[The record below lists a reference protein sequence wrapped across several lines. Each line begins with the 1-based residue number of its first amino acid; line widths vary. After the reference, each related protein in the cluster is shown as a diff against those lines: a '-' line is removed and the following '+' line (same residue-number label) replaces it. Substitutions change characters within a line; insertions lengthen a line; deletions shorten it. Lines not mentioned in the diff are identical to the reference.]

1 MALLGSIIA
10 ESGCGCR
17 TGGQG
22 CRSDGVVGGQPADH
36 RLIGGLDLQRHMADA
51 EALLQFVL
59 SAPKQGFGRDAFGA
73 HEVRGQRRLG
83 RAHAPDMQVV
93 DGGDAGQRTEIIG
106 DGVALD
112 AGRHGMQG
120 EIDRVPQYR
129 PGADDDDDADR
140 EADRRIEPQPAGH
153 QNEHAGKHDAQCHRG
168 IGSEMQ
174 KGGPDIEGAQAP
186 EKENQRCRAIDD
198 DPDRGD
204 DDDRHPGERLRRLQA
219 ADCLPGD
226 PAGDDQQQDGIAER
240 HEDRA
245 AAEAVGVA
253 PARPA
258 LAENRG
264 APRRREGEHVAEI
277 VPGIGK
283 QRERVRGDPVK
294 PLGDAVG
301 GGERHA
307 DGESASEIRRSSAV
321 RCAAMRPMRAMQ
333 LAMIVGMIEHAGNI
347 RSKADSYRLRG
358 PPGRV
363 SCSNTD
369 RGQAMALGGSN
380 GIAARSI
387 SAEDAR
393 AMLRDG
399 SEIALLDVREEG
411 VFSED
416 GHPFFANSVPLSRLE
431 LLVRDLVPRK
441 LTRIVVYDG
450 GDENLADRA
459 AAKLT
464 RMGYRDVAVMAG
476 GTRGWAAAGYELFT
490 GVNVPSKAFGELVE
504 HRCETPHINAAE
516 LKRRLDAGEKV
527 LIVDSRP
534 IGEFRNMSIPGAFD
548 CPGAEL
554 VYRVPDQVP
563 SSDTL
568 VVVNCAGRTRSIIGA
583 QSLRNAGLPNPVLA
597 LENGTMGWELA
608 GLELARGREEA
619 LPAPSPEG
627 LRRAQDLADKVAER
641 FAIRHIDD
649 AALSRFQ
656 AEAEERTLYLFDVR
670 SPEEYIAGHLAG
682 ARSAPGGQ
690 LVQATDVYM
699 ATRNARIV
707 LTDDDGVRAVMTGS
721 WLVQMGWPEVYVL
734 AGGLKGRQLVQGMPK
749 PVIPELDTAAAATIL
764 PAELQALVEKGEA
777 SVVDLAPSLA
787 YEAGH
792 IPGAWFA
799 VRAQLPGSLDQVPKR
814 RVLVLTSPDAALARL
829 AAARLRR
836 ARSR

>member
-1 MALLGSIIA
+1 
-10 ESGCGCR
+10 
-17 TGGQG
+17 
-22 CRSDGVVGGQPADH
+22 
-36 RLIGGLDLQRHMADA
+36 
-51 EALLQFVL
+51 
-59 SAPKQGFGRDAFGA
+59 
-73 HEVRGQRRLG
+73 
-83 RAHAPDMQVV
+83 
-93 DGGDAGQRTEIIG
+93 
-106 DGVALD
+106 
-112 AGRHGMQG
+112 
-120 EIDRVPQYR
+120 
-129 PGADDDDDADR
+129 
-140 EADRRIEPQPAGH
+140 
-153 QNEHAGKHDAQCHRG
+153 
-168 IGSEMQ
+168 
-174 KGGPDIEGAQAP
+174 
-186 EKENQRCRAIDD
+186 
-198 DPDRGD
+198 
-204 DDDRHPGERLRRLQA
+204 
-219 ADCLPGD
+219 
-226 PAGDDQQQDGIAER
+226 
-240 HEDRA
+240 
-245 AAEAVGVA
+245 
-253 PARPA
+253 
-258 LAENRG
+258 
-264 APRRREGEHVAEI
+264 
-277 VPGIGK
+277 
-283 QRERVRGDPVK
+283 
-294 PLGDAVG
+294 
-301 GGERHA
+301 
-307 DGESASEIRRSSAV
+307 
-321 RCAAMRPMRAMQ
+321 
-333 LAMIVGMIEHAGNI
+333 
-347 RSKADSYRLRG
+347 
-358 PPGRV
+358 
-363 SCSNTD
+363 
-369 RGQAMALGGSN
+369 MALGGSN

-431 LLVRDLVPRK
+431 LLVRGLVPRQ

-450 GDENLADRA
+450 GDENLANRA

-464 RMGYRDVAVMAG
+464 RMGYLDVAVMAG
-476 GTRGWAAAGYELFT
+476 GAKGWAAAGYELFT

-504 HRCETPHINAAE
+504 HRCETPHIAAAE

-554 VYRVPDQVP
+554 VYRVPDQVR

-608 GLELARGREEA
+608 GFQLARGREEA

-627 LRRAQDLADKVAER
+627 LRRAQVLADKVAER

-649 AALSRFQ
+649 AALSRSE
-656 AEAEERTLYLFDVR
+656 AEAEARTLYLFDVR

-690 LVQATDVYM
+690 LVQATDAYM

-749 PVIPELDTAAAATIL
+749 TVIPELDAAAAATIS

-777 SVVDLAPSLA
+777 SVADLAPSLA

-799 VRAQLPGSLDQVPKR
+799 VRARLPRSLDRVPKR
-814 RVLVLTSPDAALARL
+814 RLLVLTSPDGALAWL
-829 AAARLRR
+829 AAAELEDCGFADIRVLGGGTAAWRAAGLPLATGREAMADTPDDCWRRPYDPYAAPDARERYLRWEIELIR
-836 ARSR
+836 QIEREGDIGFRVSA

>member
-1 MALLGSIIA
+1 
-10 ESGCGCR
+10 
-17 TGGQG
+17 
-22 CRSDGVVGGQPADH
+22 
-36 RLIGGLDLQRHMADA
+36 
-51 EALLQFVL
+51 
-59 SAPKQGFGRDAFGA
+59 
-73 HEVRGQRRLG
+73 
-83 RAHAPDMQVV
+83 
-93 DGGDAGQRTEIIG
+93 
-106 DGVALD
+106 
-112 AGRHGMQG
+112 
-120 EIDRVPQYR
+120 
-129 PGADDDDDADR
+129 
-140 EADRRIEPQPAGH
+140 
-153 QNEHAGKHDAQCHRG
+153 
-168 IGSEMQ
+168 
-174 KGGPDIEGAQAP
+174 
-186 EKENQRCRAIDD
+186 
-198 DPDRGD
+198 
-204 DDDRHPGERLRRLQA
+204 
-219 ADCLPGD
+219 
-226 PAGDDQQQDGIAER
+226 
-240 HEDRA
+240 
-245 AAEAVGVA
+245 
-253 PARPA
+253 
-258 LAENRG
+258 
-264 APRRREGEHVAEI
+264 
-277 VPGIGK
+277 
-283 QRERVRGDPVK
+283 
-294 PLGDAVG
+294 
-301 GGERHA
+301 
-307 DGESASEIRRSSAV
+307 
-321 RCAAMRPMRAMQ
+321 
-333 LAMIVGMIEHAGNI
+333 
-347 RSKADSYRLRG
+347 
-358 PPGRV
+358 
-363 SCSNTD
+363 
-369 RGQAMALGGSN
+369 MALGGSN

-431 LLVRDLVPRK
+431 LLVRGLVPRQ

-450 GDENLADRA
+450 GDENLANRA

-464 RMGYRDVAVMAG
+464 RMGYLDVAVMAG
-476 GTRGWAAAGYELFT
+476 GAKGWAAAGYELFT

-504 HRCETPHINAAE
+504 HRCETPHIAAAE

-554 VYRVPDQVP
+554 VYRIPDQVR

-627 LRRAQDLADKVAER
+627 LRRAQALADKVAER
-641 FAIRHIDD
+641 FAIRPIDD
-649 AALSRFQ
+649 AALSRFE

-749 PVIPELDTAAAATIL
+749 PVIPELDTAVAATIS

-799 VRAQLPGSLDQVPKR
+799 VRARLPGSLDRVPKR
-814 RVLVLTSPDAALARL
+814 RVLVLTSHDAALARL
-829 AAARLRR
+829 AAAELGDSGFAEIRVLDGGTAAWRAAGLPLATGREAMADTPDDCWRRPYDPYAAPDARERYLRWEIELIR
-836 ARSR
+836 QIEREGDIGFRVSA